1 MSYQGGKKDAE
12 FVKSVDYPISLERVN
27 DVKEYLETKNIHQSW
42 QVMFED
48 AKHTKRFTDIPWSVL
63 RMIVVV
69 YHHDKGKVSSQEIL
83 NAIRSMHFSVP
94 LNKKGANIK
103 SNTSYIK
110 NDKIFI
116 NGKSHEFLIGD
127 DGDIVEDWLRKK
139 SSAKM
144 VVKKLREVA
153 TARSNYGGVERPKSL
168 RSIAD
173 FIEKNSVKQAKNG
186 ANIGSNNENAE
197 MVLNNNKQ
205 IAHHTKELASA
216 VKGKQV
222 PAWVV
227 AKVNRSASDLSDAT
241 HYLDGVNSKYGKGS
255 TIKNDDTSEIEW
267 RLGYQVDGVWK
278 REYYNSESEVQKRIK
293 LLKSGELKGVFTKI
307 KAIEIFGDKTLYA
320 KGSTIKGLPKITKN
334 ELYQGVLRDSL
345 SSKKVWERNDVME
358 SFINEIKKQ
367 NIKYANGGSVGTT
380 FIYEIG
386 GL

>member
-1 MSYQGGKKDAE
+1 MSYQGGRKDAE

-27 DVKEYLETKNIHQSW
+27 DVKGYLETKNIHASW

-227 AKVNRSASDLSDAT
+227 AKVNRSATDLSDVT
-241 HYLDGVNSKYGKGS
+241 HYVEGTEKAKNGANISGGLVEMEKQLPILELQNVNGYKAYYDAKKRLETANKKHDN
-255 TIKNDDTSEIEW
+255 TI
-267 RLGYQVDGVWK
+267 Q
-278 REYYNSESEVQKRIK
+278 
-293 LLKSGELKGVFTKI
+293 
-307 KAIEIFGDKTLYA
+307 
-320 KGSTIKGLPKITKN
+320 
-334 ELYQGVLRDSL
+334 
-345 SSKKVWERNDVME
+345 SKKVIDNYSQLLLQAKETYKN
-358 SFINEIKKQ
+358 NLQKHLKKKMAKGGYVFKGD
-367 NIKYANGGSVGTT
+367 KYEYVPTKFT
-380 FIYEIG
+380 YTIG